1 MKQKIENEQKVNLL
15 MQILIDILQVNSQTV
30 FNYVFI
36 IYTRDRATQ
45 LQNNIV

>member
-15 MQILIDILQVNSQTV
+15 MQILIDILQVNSLSV

-36 IYTRDRATQ
+36 FTRDRATQ
-45 LQNNIV
+45 LQNSIV